1 VLIAKVLQAR
11 LRQSLFFGL
20 ILSSASCGSQGGNPA
35 DVGPARDV
43 TAIQHVVCG
52 FRGKAGGI
60 TGSIRSALRNGSDH
74 DYGMN
79 PIADSDFKPIT
90 WGHLSEP

>member
-1 VLIAKVLQAR
+1 MFL
-11 LRQSLFFGL
+11 G
-20 ILSSASCGSQGGNPA
+20 SAEKGITRPRYSKLWA
-35 DVGPARDV
+35 FLE
-43 TAIQHVVCG
+43 TCG